1 MNQDVYVLGIGQT
14 IFGKHESLTVS
25 ELGAAAALAAVE
37 DAEISPKE
45 FQIAY
50 CGSLYS
56 PPTVV
61 QSSLIRLGIA
71 KIPMFTVEN
80 ACASGSS
87 AVHLLHRDIANGI
100 YDIGLAL
107 GVESLSAFNRKFG
120 KGLLVIEGDQQS
132 KLALSMPSF
141 FAKMCNRLMEE
152 RGATLEDICYPTIKN
167 HKAGMTNPF
176 SQYKKEVSFEEVM
189 DSPMI
194 ADPITVLQCCPQS
207 DGAAAVI
214 LCNEATYKKLNK
226 KSHRPAV
233 RVAGSV
239 IEVGGP
245 EDSSYDPLAL
255 DTNINGSRKA
265 CEMAGVEAGKDL
277 DLLEIHDAFSGEE
290 LAAYEMLGL
299 CPPGEGVAFARSGD
313 AELGG
318 RCPVNPSGGLLSMGH
333 PLGASGV
340 RVVNDVVRQLWGEA
354 GKNQVEGAKVGMAQ
368 MLGGVLTGIESAV
381 VGGYQV
387 LIK

>member
-1 MNQDVYVLGIGQT
+1 MKKDVYVMGIGQT
-14 IFGKHESLTVS
+14 VFGKHESLTAS
-25 ELGAAAALAAVE
+25 DLGVQAALAAVN
-37 DAEISPKE
+37 DADISTGE
-45 FQIAY
+45 FQVAY

-56 PPTVV
+56 PPTIV
-61 QSSLIRLGIA
+61 QSTLVRLGIA

-87 AVHLLHRDIANGI
+87 AVHLLYNDIAHGI
-100 YDIGLAL
+100 YDVGMAL
-107 GVESLSAFNRKFG
+107 GVESLSAYNRKFG
-120 KGLLVIEGDQQS
+120 KGLLVIEGDLQS

-152 RGATLEDICYPTIKN
+152 RGATLEDICYPSIKN

-176 SQYKKEVSFEEVM
+176 SQYKKALSFQDIM
-189 DSPMI
+189 NSPMI
-194 ADPITVLQCCPQS
+194 ADPITLLQCCPQS

-214 LCNEATYKKLNK
+214 LCSEKAYKRLNK
-226 KSHRPAV
+226 KPHRPAV
-233 RVAGSV
+233 RMAASV
-239 IEVGGP
+239 IEISGP

-255 DTNINGSRKA
+255 ETNIQGSRKA
-265 CEMAGVEAGKDL
+265 CEMAGIAAGKDL

-299 CPPGEGVAFARSGD
+299 CPEGEGVAFARSK
-313 AELGG
+313 APELGG

-340 RVVNDVVRQLWGEA
+340 RVVNDVTRQLWGEA
-354 GKNQVEGAKVGMAQ
+354 GKNQVEEARVGMAQ
-368 MLGGVLTGIESAV
+368 MLGGVLSGIESPV

-387 LIK
+387 LMK